1 MKLTLKRIVELEA
14 YAHGYWQGE
23 VPPEEFCALLDSAR
37 ALARLEEWLRGDDM
51 RAVVLSLDQAEAH
64 FPDPTEEF
72 EMTTRDA
79 KGPDLPAAI
88 NAALDAAEVR
98 A

>member
-37 ALARLEEWLRGDDM
+37 ALARLEEWLATSIDRIASVRRCGIALTDDRRARRFEGEGD
-51 RAVVLSLDQAEAH
+51 
-64 FPDPTEEF
+64 
-72 EMTTRDA
+72 
-79 KGPDLPAAI
+79 GPDLAAAI
-88 NAALDAAEVR
+88 NAALDKAKEGKQP
-98 A
+98 